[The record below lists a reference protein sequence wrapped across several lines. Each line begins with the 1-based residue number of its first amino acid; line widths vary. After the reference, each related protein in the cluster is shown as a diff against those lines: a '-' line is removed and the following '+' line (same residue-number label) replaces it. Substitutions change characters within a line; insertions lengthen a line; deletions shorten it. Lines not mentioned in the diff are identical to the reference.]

1 MQTTHPKNLG
11 AVTQRISANYASNS
25 NVLLDHLLKVKSNG
39 SMRWLACCPAH
50 EDKSPSLSIRELDD
64 GRILIKCFAG
74 CSTEEVLSSV
84 GLSFD
89 SLYPPKEIHYAKPE
103 RRPFPA
109 ADILRAIRNEI
120 LIVFF
125 TTKTI
130 LNGEAISPVDN
141 QRLLL
146 ATSRIEAALEAGGI
160 EYE

>member
-1 MQTTHPKNLG
+1 MNN
-11 AVTQRISANYASNS
+11 ANYTSNS
-25 NVLLDHLLKVKSNG
+25 NFLLGQLLKVKSKGNG
-39 SMRWLACCPAH
+39 CWMACCPAH
-50 EDKSPSLSIRELDD
+50 DDKSPSLSIRELDD
-64 GRILIKCFAG
+64 GRILIHCFAG
-74 CSTEEVLSSV
+74 CSTEGILSSV
-84 GLSFD
+84 GLSLD
-89 SLYPPKEIHYAKPE
+89 DLYPPKEIHYAKPE

-109 ADILRAIRNEI
+109 VDILRAIRNEI

>member
-1 MQTTHPKNLG
+1 MNN
-11 AVTQRISANYASNS
+11 ANYTSNS
-25 NVLLDHLLKVKSNG
+25 NFLLGQLLKVKSKGNG
-39 SMRWLACCPAH
+39 CWMACCPAH
-50 EDKSPSLSIRELDD
+50 DDKSPSLSIRELDD
-64 GRILIKCFAG
+64 GRILIHCFAG
-74 CSTEEVLSSV
+74 CSTEGILSSV
-84 GLSFD
+84 GLSLD
-89 SLYPPKEIHYAKPE
+89 DLYPPKEIHYAKPE

-109 ADILRAIRNEI
+109 VDILRAIRNEI

-125 TTKTI
+125 TAKTI

>member
-1 MQTTHPKNLG
+1 MNN
-11 AVTQRISANYASNS
+11 ANYTSNA
-25 NVLLDHLLKVKSNG
+25 NVLLDQLLKVKSTRNG
-39 SMRWLACCPAH
+39 CWMACCPAH

-109 ADILRAIRNEI
+109 VDILRAIRNEI

-125 TTKTI
+125 TAKTI